1 MITTILFDMGGT
13 LEDIWYDDSTVAE
26 VTHRLLTFLKK
37 HQICGD
43 YEESVFWEKLSR
55 GIRRYKDWSEANE
68 LELKPGGTILVYT
81 DGAPEATNASDELFG
96 TDRML
101 ESLNRHLSDTPRELV
116 EHLKEDI
123 DAFVG
128 DAPQFDDLT
137 ALCVQWNG
145 SGQKTS

>member
-68 LELKPGGTILVYT
+68 LELKPEQIWPDFYL
-81 DGAPEATNASDELFG
+81 SELNP
-96 TDRML
+96 DRTAAEKYAEEMAGMW
-101 ESLNRHLSDTPRELV
+101 EVTYYHRELRIPLLGV
-116 EHLKEDI
+116 RRAGSLRHPGLFRGHYPLEHHRI
-123 DAFVG
+123 
-128 DAPQFDDLT
+128 P
-137 ALCVQWNG
+137 
-145 SGQKTS
+145 